1 MTSPNLRSAYGESLV
16 RLGRKDWRVMA
27 LEADL
32 GKSTQ
37 SVMFQA
43 EFPDRYFQM
52 GIAEQDMMSTAA
64 GMALAGMIPFVH
76 SFAIFA
82 TGRAYDQLR
91 NSVCVPKLPVRICG
105 SSAGLS
111 DFGDG
116 KTHQSVEDV
125 ALMRAIPNMTV
136 VCPADSIETELMMEQ
151 LLDWPGPVYIRINRN
166 DLPFV
171 YPVNEPYK
179 IGKVTLLREGSD
191 IAIFA
196 AGVMVSKALEAAE
209 TLKADGISA
218 RVINVS
224 TIKPIDRDA
233 IVRYAAGVD
242 AIVTAEEHS
251 LVGGLGSAVVEALRL
266 VSHAPVEFVGIPDTF
281 GISAEGYEGLLAHY
295 GLTSTAIA
303 QTAKSLLKGNGQ

>member
-1 MTSPNLRSAYGESLV
+1 MTAVNLRSAYGESLV

-52 GIAEQDMMSTAA
+52 GIAEQDMTSTAA

-91 NSVCVPKLPVRICG
+91 NSICVPNLNVRICG

-125 ALMRAIPNMTV
+125 ALMRAIPHMSV
-136 VCPADSIETELMMEQ
+136 ICPADSIECEKMMGC
-151 LLDWPGPVYIRINRN
+151 LLDWKGPVYIRINRN
-166 DLPFV
+166 DVPFV
-171 YPVNEPYK
+171 TPPDEPYH
-179 IGKVTLLREGSD
+179 IGKVTQIREGRHV
-191 IAIFA
+191 AIFA
-196 AGVMVSKALEAAE
+196 AGIMVSIALEAAKALE
-209 TLKADGISA
+209 TEGISA

-224 TIKPIDRDA
+224 TIKPLDREA
-233 IVRYAAGVD
+233 VVRYAEGVD

-251 LVGGLGSAVVEALRL
+251 LVGGLGSAIVEALRG
-266 VSHAPVEFVGIPDTF
+266 VRHAPVEFVGVPDTF
-281 GISAEGYEGLLAHY
+281 GISAEGYDGLMARY
-295 GLTSTAIA
+295 GLTPAA
-303 QTAKSLLKGNGQ
+303 VAETAKALLQRK

>member
-1 MTSPNLRSAYGESLV
+1 MTSPNLRNAYGESLV
-16 RLGRKDWRVMA
+16 RLGQKDGRVMA

-37 SVMFQA
+37 SVMFQT
-43 EFPDRYFQM
+43 EFPERYFQM

-64 GMALAGMIPFVH
+64 GMALAGMLPFVH

-91 NSVCVPKLPVRICG
+91 NSICVPNLPVRICG

-136 VCPADSIETELMMEQ
+136 ICPADSIEMEKMMECV
-151 LLDWPGPVYIRINRN
+151 LDWPGPVYIRINRN

-171 YPVNEPYK
+171 TSPDEPYK
-179 IGKVTLLREGSD
+179 IGKMTQIREGNQV
-191 IAIFA
+191 AIFA
-196 AGVMVSKALEAAE
+196 AGVMVSKALGAAE
-209 TLKADGISA
+209 ALEKEGVST

-224 TIKPIDRDA
+224 TIKPLDREA
-233 IVRYAAGVD
+233 VIRYAAGVD

-251 LVGGLGSAVVEALRL
+251 LIGGVGSAVVEALRG
-266 VSHAPVEFVGIPDTF
+266 VSHAPVEFVGIHDRF
-281 GISAEGYEGLLAHY
+281 GISAEGYDGLMARY
-295 GLTSTAIA
+295 GLTSEAIA
-303 QTAKSLLKGNGQ
+303 ETARTLLKGN

>member
-1 MTSPNLRSAYGESLV
+1 MTAPNLRSAYGESLV
-16 RLGRKDWRVMA
+16 RLGRKDTRVVA

-52 GIAEQDMMSTAA
+52 GIAEQDMTSTAA

-76 SFAIFA
+76 SFAVFA

-91 NSVCVPKLPVRICG
+91 NSICIPNLNVRICG

-125 ALMRAIPNMTV
+125 ALMRAIPNMSV
-136 VCPADSIETELMMEQ
+136 ICPADSIECELMMDC
-151 LLDWPGPVYIRINRN
+151 LLDWEGPVYIRINRN

-171 YPVNEPYK
+171 TPPNEPYR
-179 IGKVTLLREGSD
+179 IGKMTMLREGSHV
-191 IAIFA
+191 AIFA
-196 AGVMVSKALEAAE
+196 SGIMVSKALEAAAA
-209 TLKADGISA
+209 LAKDGIAA
-218 RVINVS
+218 RVVNVS
-224 TIKPIDRDA
+224 TIKPLDREA
-233 IVRYAAGVD
+233 VIRYAAGVD

-251 LVGGLGSAVVEALRL
+251 LIGGLGSAVVEALRG

-281 GISAEGYEGLLAHY
+281 GISAEGYDGLMARY
-295 GLTSTAIA
+295 GLTAA
-303 QTAKSLLKGNGQ
+303 AVAETAKTLLKGK

>member
-1 MTSPNLRSAYGESLV
+1 MTAPNLRSAYGESLV
-16 RLGRKDWRVMA
+16 RLGRKDTRVMA

-37 SVMFQA
+37 SVMFEA

-52 GIAEQDMMSTAA
+52 GIAEQDMTSTAA

-76 SFAIFA
+76 SFAVFA

-91 NSVCVPKLPVRICG
+91 NSICIPNLNVRICG

-136 VCPADSIETELMMEQ
+136 ICPADSIECEKMMDE
-151 LLDWPGPVYIRINRN
+151 LLDWEGPVYIRINRN

-171 YPVNEPYK
+171 MPPDEPYK
-179 IGKVTLLREGSD
+179 IGKVTQVREGKHV
-191 IAIFA
+191 AIFA
-196 AGVMVSKALEAAE
+196 AGIMVSKALEAATALAKE
-209 TLKADGISA
+209 GIST
-218 RVINVS
+218 RVVNVS
-224 TIKPIDRDA
+224 TIKPLDREA
-233 IVRYAAGVD
+233 VIRYAAGVD

-251 LVGGLGSAVVEALRL
+251 LIGGLGSAVVEALRG
-266 VSHAPVEFVGIPDTF
+266 VSHAPVEFVGIPDQF
-281 GISAEGYEGLLAHY
+281 GISAEGYDGLMARY
-295 GLTSTAIA
+295 GLTAAAVAETVK
-303 QTAKSLLKGNGQ
+303 TLLKRK